1 MKNVIRIVLGIAIV
15 VLAYFIYESI
25 MEPVRFEKQKSYR
38 YGIIIQKLKDIREIE
53 KFYKAAN
60 NKYTG
65 SFDTL
70 ISFAF
75 SDSIPVVK
83 MIPDPNDTTFTR
95 TISEVVGY
103 TKVYDSLFGKRPDFK
118 INELKVNPFNPQV
131 PIKLE
136 AGFIDKGGLK
146 VPVFQASALNVD
158 VLKGLDEQLIRNLDA
173 TLNNLNKFP
182 GLKVGSMTEVS
193 TDGNWE

>member
-83 MIPDPNDTTFTR
+83 MIPDPMIPLLREPSLKLSVTPR
-95 TISEVVGY
+95 CTIPC
-103 TKVYDSLFGKRPDFK
+103 L
-118 INELKVNPFNPQV
+118 VNVRISRLMN
-131 PIKLE
+131 
-136 AGFIDKGGLK
+136 
-146 VPVFQASALNVD
+146 S
-158 VLKGLDEQLIRNLDA
+158 R
-173 TLNNLNKFP
+173 
-182 GLKVGSMTEVS
+182 
-193 TDGNWE
+193 